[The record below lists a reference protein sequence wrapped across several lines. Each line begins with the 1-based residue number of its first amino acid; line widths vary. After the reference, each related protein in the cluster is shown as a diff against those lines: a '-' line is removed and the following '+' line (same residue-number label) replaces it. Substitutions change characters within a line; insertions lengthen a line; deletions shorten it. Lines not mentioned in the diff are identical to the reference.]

1 MCQLSL
7 RVVVVFGNSREIYLP
22 LPPNAKIEGINC
34 PFKAIHIDD
43 T

>member
-1 MCQLSL
+1 MWQLSL
-7 RVVVVFGNSREIYLP
+7 RVVVFGNSREIYLS
-22 LPPNAKIEGINC
+22 LPPNAKIKGINC